1 MKVVIAD
8 YEFPNLK
15 PEEDAFKDIPGLQLV
30 EGKCT
35 NEDEIIAACRD
46 ADGILNQWNHIT
58 PKVIDSLEK
67 CKVISTYGIGVD
79 KIAVKEATK
88 RGIYVCNSPEYNK
101 FEVSDHIVMM
111 ILALS
116 RQLVQLNKLMHE
128 GKYGWY
134 YLDHELYRPG
144 GQTVGFVGFGRI
156 AKQVAAKIKAFDM
169 KAVCYDPFLT
179 AEQCE
184 AAGATKVET
193 LEEVM
198 KCADFVSINVS
209 LLESTYHMVKAEHL
223 ALMKPTAYFVNC
235 SRGAVVDENA
245 LVEAL
250 QQKKIAGA
258 ALDAFEVEP
267 IPADHPLMKLDN
279 VIMTPHSAWHTK
291 ESMWEMQLV
300 AARQVALV
308 LKGEKPEHCVNYDG
322 VQEVLGK
329 R

>member
-1 MKVVIAD
+1 MKVVISD

-15 PEEDAFKDIPGLQLV
+15 PEEDALKDVANLELV
-30 EGKCT
+30 DGKCT
-35 NEDEIIAACRD
+35 NEEEIIAACKD

-58 PKVIDSLEK
+58 AKVIDSLEK

-79 KIAVKEATK
+79 KIDVAEASK
-88 RGIYVCNSPEYNK
+88 KGIYVCNSPEYNK

-111 ILALS
+111 MLALS
-116 RQLVQLNKLMHE
+116 RQLVQLDRLMRE

-169 KAVCYDPFLT
+169 KAICYDPFLT

-193 LEEVM
+193 LDEVM
-198 KCADFVSINVS
+198 KNADFVSINVS
-209 LLESTYHMVKAEHL
+209 LMDSTYHMVNAHHL
-223 ALMKPTAYFVNC
+223 SLMKPTAYFINC
-235 SRGAVVDENA
+235 SRGAVVDEDA
-245 LVEAL
+245 LVEVL

-258 ALDAFEVEP
+258 ALDAFEIEP
-267 IPADHPLMKLDN
+267 ISPDHPLMKLDN

-291 ESMWEMQLV
+291 ESMWEMQWV

-308 LKGEKPEHCVNYDG
+308 LNGQKPEHCVNYDE
-322 VQEVLGK
+322 VQKVLNA